1 MEVGWSRPDDRNAH
15 GALIWQHPGVI
26 IKSKSLEHKWY
37 FLIYSLL
44 IGQLEYWVFKDLN
57 KDFCLV
63 ILAFSLVF
71 FSLSR
76 LWFIIRI

>member
-1 MEVGWSRPDDRNAH
+1 MTTIDQKWPHRIVNVKIILLHEMEVGWSRPDDRNAH

-44 IGQLEYWVFKDLN
+44 IGQLEYFLG
-57 KDFCLV
+57 
-63 ILAFSLVF
+63 SL
-71 FSLSR
+71 
-76 LWFIIRI
+76 RI

>member
-15 GALIWQHPGVI
+15 GALIWQHPGAI

-44 IGQLEYWVFKDLN
+44 IGQLEYF
-57 KDFCLV
+57 FG
-63 ILAFSLVF
+63 SL
-71 FSLSR
+71 
-76 LWFIIRI
+76 RI